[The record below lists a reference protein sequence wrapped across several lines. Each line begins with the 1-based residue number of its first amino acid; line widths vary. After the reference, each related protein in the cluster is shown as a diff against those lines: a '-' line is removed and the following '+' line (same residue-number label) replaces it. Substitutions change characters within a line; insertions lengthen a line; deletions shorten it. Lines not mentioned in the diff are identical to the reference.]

1 MILDD
6 FEMADGHHI
15 EAEVIWQYDGHDGIG
30 SYEYHGSK
38 EYDQGDPVYS
48 ISKVTILAAYDEDGN
63 KVDLKLMP
71 REQIVAWENEICNS
85 DLECDPSDFERDY
98 D

>member
-6 FEMADGHHI
+6 FETADGYHL
-15 EAEVIWQYDGHDGIG
+15 EAEVTWQYDGHDGIG

-48 ISKVTILAAYDEDGN
+48 ISKVRILAASDEDGN

-71 REQIVAWENEICNS
+71 KEQIVAWENEIYDS